1 MRSRI
6 AILFLVLPAIVTL
19 ANPARPARTATAPT
33 ATPEY
38 GVDFWREAEGLSQS
52 RIRCITQTKDGYLWL
67 GTDNGLVRFN
77 GSSFTAF
84 TVETGSLRETKSG
97 DSRKMTTADSGS
109 ALMAADLPFLRTD
122 SSELTRLKTGCRMT
136 W

>member
-6 AILFLVLPAIVTL
+6 AILFLVLPAVVTL
-19 ANPARPARTATAPT
+19 ASPARPVRTATAPT

-84 TVETGSLRETKSG
+84 TVETGSLRDNEVWG
-97 DSRKMTTADSGS
+97 LQEDNEADSGS
-109 ALMAADLPFLRTD
+109 ALRRRTQPF
-122 SSELTRLKTGCRMT
+122 
-136 W
+136 